1 MKKNICLFFIL
12 LSTISIFA
20 TDIRQVMFGNNYE
33 TIQEV
38 DSSQIFDEYPDVKT
52 YMDTL
57 NISEFKWKDSELNNG
72 VQKRYYRTFEQTI
85 GNEKFIRVVK
95 GACELTDEFILNWR
109 NPYKR
114 AVEGH
119 SYITQLFYIAED
131 EIYAIG
137 NFTVMEADGYTW
149 ENGTKL
155 KYEMVEIIQ
164 RNGNIKGFLFNYLED
179 RIDHHNRAEENGV
192 YEEVYAN
199 TAEYYRF
206 EDIIENASEKCGNV
220 KYARTYEDSQ
230 YVLIEASQPLVD
242 SKRPFMYTINN
253 AFDGNTGTAYVENT
267 DDDEFLIKFEF
278 GNDSKFAFGNTF
290 KLGNTVKINKLRI
303 INGYAKTNDLY
314 INNNRIK
321 KFYFHSLSIE
331 THGKNK
337 EEIYDKLWSSE
348 NIVFPNS
355 LDYYEVQLEPIEY
368 YSLTFGIREIE
379 KGRKYNDTCLAEIDF
394 NIENMGYIFGE

>member
-12 LSTISIFA
+12 LSTISIHA

-38 DSSQIFDEYPDVKT
+38 DPSQIFDEYPDVKT

-179 RIDHHNRAEENGV
+179 IIDHHNRAEENGV

-220 KYARTYEDSQ
+220 KYLGDYSKISVTKIRTD
-230 YVLIEASQPLVD
+230 QPLID
-242 SKRPFMYTINN
+242 AKRPFMYTVNN
-253 AFDGNTGTAYVENT
+253 VFDGNCATAYVEDTKDNLLFIT
-267 DDDEFLIKFEF
+267 VYNEKFEKI
-278 GNDSKFAFGNTF
+278 SKI
-290 KLGNTVKINKLRI
+290 KLV
-303 INGYAKTNDLY
+303 NGYSSNYELYNNNSRIKSLGDYYINSESLKNEKDFYSNASVDVKDLY
-314 INNNRIK
+314 REPQILKWNESILAVTEIFDGQK
-321 KFYFHSLSIE
+321 YSDTCISELDFYD
-331 THGKNK
+331 
-337 EEIYDKLWSSE
+337 EIYGW
-348 NIVFPNS
+348 
-355 LDYYEVQLEPIEY
+355 
-368 YSLTFGIREIE
+368 
-379 KGRKYNDTCLAEIDF
+379 
-394 NIENMGYIFGE
+394 IFEGKK

>member
-20 TDIRQVMFGNNYE
+20 TDIRQVMFGNNYV

-179 RIDHHNRAEENGV
+179 KIDHHNRAEENGV

-220 KYARTYEDSQ
+220 KYLGDYSKISVTKIRTD
-230 YVLIEASQPLVD
+230 QPLID
-242 SKRPFMYTINN
+242 AKRPFMYTVNN
-253 AFDGNTGTAYVENT
+253 VFDGNCATAYVENT
-267 DDDEFLIKFEF
+267 KDNLLFITVYNEKFEKI
-278 GNDSKFAFGNTF
+278 SKI
-290 KLGNTVKINKLRI
+290 KLV
-303 INGYAKTNDLY
+303 NGYSSNYELYNNNSRIKSLGDYYINSESLNKEKDFYSNASVDVKDLY
-314 INNNRIK
+314 REPQILKWNESILAVTEIFDGQK
-321 KFYFHSLSIE
+321 YSDTCISELDFYD
-331 THGKNK
+331 
-337 EEIYDKLWSSE
+337 EIYGW
-348 NIVFPNS
+348 
-355 LDYYEVQLEPIEY
+355 
-368 YSLTFGIREIE
+368 
-379 KGRKYNDTCLAEIDF
+379 
-394 NIENMGYIFGE
+394 IFEGKK

>member
-12 LSTISIFA
+12 LSTISIHA
-20 TDIRQVMFGNNYE
+20 TDIRQLMFGNNYE

-72 VQKRYYRTFEQTI
+72 VQKRYYRTFEQII

-137 NFTVMEADGYTW
+137 KFTVMEANGYTW
-149 ENGTKL
+149 ENGTNL

-164 RNGNIKGFLFNYLED
+164 RNDNVKGFLFNYLED

-206 EDIIENASEKCGNV
+206 EDIITNATEKCGNV
-220 KYARTYEDSQ
+220 KYARAYEDSQ

-267 DDDEFLIKFEF
+267 DDNLFYIKVF
-278 GNDSKFAFGNTF
+278 NN
-290 KLGNTVKINKLRI
+290 NKENVTHLLVV
-303 INGYAKTNDLY
+303 NGYSDSESLFY
-314 INNNRIK
+314 QNNRIK
-321 KFYFHSLSIE
+321 SVE
-331 THGKNK
+331 
-337 EEIYDKLWSSE
+337 
-348 NIVFPNS
+348 
-355 LDYYEVQLEPIEY
+355 DYYYTEYGTKMIHSEKKIIIEDKYFISQLIPWTSTCFAVSSIY
-368 YSLTFGIREIE
+368 
-379 KGRKYNDTCLAEIDF
+379 KGNSFDDTCISELDF
-394 NIENMGYIFGE
+394 KLETYGFIFWD

>member
-12 LSTISIFA
+12 LSTISIHA

-38 DSSQIFDEYPDVKT
+38 DPSQIFDEYPDVKT

-179 RIDHHNRAEENGV
+179 KIDHHNRAEENGV

-206 EDIIENASEKCGNV
+206 EDIIENATEKCGNV
-220 KYARTYEDSQ
+220 KYARAYEDSQ

-267 DDDEFLIKFEF
+267 DDNLFFIKVF
-278 GNDSKFAFGNTF
+278 
-290 KLGNTVKINKLRI
+290 INNKENVTHLLVV
-303 INGYAKTNDLY
+303 NGYSDSESLFY
-314 INNNRIK
+314 QNNRIK
-321 KFYFHSLSIE
+321 SVE
-331 THGKNK
+331 
-337 EEIYDKLWSSE
+337 
-348 NIVFPNS
+348 
-355 LDYYEVQLEPIEY
+355 DYYYTEYGTKMIHSEKKIIIEDKYFISQLIPWTSTCFAVSSIY
-368 YSLTFGIREIE
+368 
-379 KGRKYNDTCLAEIDF
+379 KGNSFDDTCISELDF
-394 NIENMGYIFGE
+394 KLETYGFIFGD

>member
-12 LSTISIFA
+12 LSTISIHA

-57 NISEFKWKDSELNNG
+57 NVSEFKWKDSELNNG

-179 RIDHHNRAEENGV
+179 KIDHHNRAEENGV

-220 KYARTYEDSQ
+220 KYARAYEDSQ

-267 DDDEFLIKFEF
+267 DDNLFFIKVF
-278 GNDSKFAFGNTF
+278 N
-290 KLGNTVKINKLRI
+290 NKENVTHLLVV
-303 INGYAKTNDLY
+303 NGYSDSESLFY
-314 INNNRIK
+314 QNNRIK
-321 KFYFHSLSIE
+321 SVE
-331 THGKNK
+331 
-337 EEIYDKLWSSE
+337 
-348 NIVFPNS
+348 
-355 LDYYEVQLEPIEY
+355 DYYYTEYGTKMIHSEKKIIIEDKYFISQLIPWTSTCFAVSSIY
-368 YSLTFGIREIE
+368 
-379 KGRKYNDTCLAEIDF
+379 KGNSFDDTCISELDF
-394 NIENMGYIFGE
+394 KLETYGFIFGD

>member
-38 DSSQIFDEYPDVKT
+38 DPSQIFDKYPDVKT

-179 RIDHHNRAEENGV
+179 KIDHHNRAEENGV

-220 KYARTYEDSQ
+220 KYLGDYSKISVTKIRTD
-230 YVLIEASQPLVD
+230 QPLID
-242 SKRPFMYTINN
+242 AKRPFMYTVNN
-253 AFDGNTGTAYVENT
+253 VFDGNCATAYVENT
-267 DDDEFLIKFEF
+267 KDNLLFITVYNEKFEKI
-278 GNDSKFAFGNTF
+278 SKI
-290 KLGNTVKINKLRI
+290 KLV
-303 INGYAKTNDLY
+303 NGYSSNYELYNNNSRIKSLGDYYINSESLNNEKDFYSNSSVDVKDLY
-314 INNNRIK
+314 REPQILKWNE
-321 KFYFHSLSIE
+321 SILAV
-331 THGKNK
+331 T
-337 EEIYDKLWSSE
+337 EIFDGQK
-348 NIVFPNS
+348 
-355 LDYYEVQLEPIEY
+355 
-368 YSLTFGIREIE
+368 YS
-379 KGRKYNDTCLAEIDF
+379 DTCISELDF
-394 NIENMGYIFGE
+394 YDDVYGYIFGE

>member
-12 LSTISIFA
+12 LSTISIHA

-131 EIYAIG
+131 EISAIG

-179 RIDHHNRAEENGV
+179 KIDHHNRAEENGV

-220 KYARTYEDSQ
+220 KYARAYEDSQ

-267 DDDEFLIKFEF
+267 DDNLFFIKVF
-278 GNDSKFAFGNTF
+278 NN
-290 KLGNTVKINKLRI
+290 NKENVTHLLVV
-303 INGYAKTNDLY
+303 NGYSNSESLFY
-314 INNNRIK
+314 QNNRIK
-321 KFYFHSLSIE
+321 SVE
-331 THGKNK
+331 
-337 EEIYDKLWSSE
+337 
-348 NIVFPNS
+348 
-355 LDYYEVQLEPIEY
+355 DYYYTEYGTKMIHSEKKIIIEDKYFISQLIPWTSTCFAVSSIY
-368 YSLTFGIREIE
+368 
-379 KGRKYNDTCLAEIDF
+379 KGNSFDDTCISELDF
-394 NIENMGYIFGE
+394 KLETYGFIFGE

>member
-12 LSTISIFA
+12 LSTISIHA

-52 YMDTL
+52 YMDIL

-179 RIDHHNRAEENGV
+179 KIDHHNRAEENGI

-220 KYARTYEDSQ
+220 KYARAYEDSQ

-267 DDDEFLIKFEF
+267 DDNLFFIKVF
-278 GNDSKFAFGNTF
+278 NN
-290 KLGNTVKINKLRI
+290 NKENVTHLLVV
-303 INGYAKTNDLY
+303 NGYSDSESLFY
-314 INNNRIK
+314 QNNRIK
-321 KFYFHSLSIE
+321 SVE
-331 THGKNK
+331 
-337 EEIYDKLWSSE
+337 
-348 NIVFPNS
+348 
-355 LDYYEVQLEPIEY
+355 DYYYTEYGTKMIHSEKKIIIEDKYFISQLIPWTSTCFAVSSIY
-368 YSLTFGIREIE
+368 KGISFD
-379 KGRKYNDTCLAEIDF
+379 DTCISELDF
-394 NIENMGYIFGE
+394 KLETYGFIFGD

>member
-179 RIDHHNRAEENGV
+179 KIDHHNRAEENGI

-206 EDIIENASEKCGNV
+206 KDIIENASEKCGNV
-220 KYARTYEDSQ
+220 KYARAYDDSQ

-267 DDDEFLIKFEF
+267 DDNLFFIKVF
-278 GNDSKFAFGNTF
+278 NN
-290 KLGNTVKINKLRI
+290 NKENVTHLLVV
-303 INGYAKTNDLY
+303 NGYSNSESLFY
-314 INNNRIK
+314 QNNRIK
-321 KFYFHSLSIE
+321 SVE
-331 THGKNK
+331 
-337 EEIYDKLWSSE
+337 
-348 NIVFPNS
+348 
-355 LDYYEVQLEPIEY
+355 DYYYTEYGTKMIHSEKKIIIEDKYFISQLIPWTSTCFAVSSIY
-368 YSLTFGIREIE
+368 
-379 KGRKYNDTCLAEIDF
+379 KGNSFDDTCISELDF
-394 NIENMGYIFGE
+394 KLETYGFIFGE

>member
-12 LSTISIFA
+12 LSTISIHA

-52 YMDTL
+52 YMDIL

-206 EDIIENASEKCGNV
+206 EDIIENATEKCGNV
-220 KYARTYEDSQ
+220 KYARAYEDSQ

-267 DDDEFLIKFEF
+267 DDNLFFIKVF
-278 GNDSKFAFGNTF
+278 NN
-290 KLGNTVKINKLRI
+290 NKENVTHLLVV
-303 INGYAKTNDLY
+303 NGYSDSESLFY
-314 INNNRIK
+314 QNNRIK
-321 KFYFHSLSIE
+321 SVE
-331 THGKNK
+331 
-337 EEIYDKLWSSE
+337 
-348 NIVFPNS
+348 
-355 LDYYEVQLEPIEY
+355 DYYYTEYGTKMIHSEKKIIIEDKYFISQLIPWTSTCFAVSSIY
-368 YSLTFGIREIE
+368 KGISFD
-379 KGRKYNDTCLAEIDF
+379 DTCISELDF
-394 NIENMGYIFGE
+394 KLETYGFIFGD

>member
-12 LSTISIFA
+12 LSTISIHA

-179 RIDHHNRAEENGV
+179 KIDHHNRAEENGV

-220 KYARTYEDSQ
+220 KYARAYEDSQ

-267 DDDEFLIKFEF
+267 DDNLFFIKVF
-278 GNDSKFAFGNTF
+278 NN
-290 KLGNTVKINKLRI
+290 NKENVTHLLVV
-303 INGYAKTNDLY
+303 NGYSDSESLFY
-314 INNNRIK
+314 QNNRIK
-321 KFYFHSLSIE
+321 SVE
-331 THGKNK
+331 
-337 EEIYDKLWSSE
+337 
-348 NIVFPNS
+348 
-355 LDYYEVQLEPIEY
+355 DYYYTEYGTKMIHSEKKIIIEDKYFISQLIPWTSTCFAVSSIY
-368 YSLTFGIREIE
+368 
-379 KGRKYNDTCLAEIDF
+379 KGNSFDDTCISELDF
-394 NIENMGYIFGE
+394 KLETYGFIFGD

>member
-12 LSTISIFA
+12 LSTISIHA

-164 RNGNIKGFLFNYLED
+164 RNGNIKGFFFFFFED
-179 RIDHHNRAEENGV
+179 KIDHHNRAEENGV

-220 KYARTYEDSQ
+220 KYARAYEDSQ

-267 DDDEFLIKFEF
+267 DDNLFFIKVF
-278 GNDSKFAFGNTF
+278 NN
-290 KLGNTVKINKLRI
+290 NKENVTHLLVV
-303 INGYAKTNDLY
+303 NGYSDSESLFY
-314 INNNRIK
+314 QNNRIK
-321 KFYFHSLSIE
+321 SVE
-331 THGKNK
+331 
-337 EEIYDKLWSSE
+337 
-348 NIVFPNS
+348 
-355 LDYYEVQLEPIEY
+355 DYYYTEYGTKMIHSEKKIIIEDKYFISQLIPWTSTCFAVSSIY
-368 YSLTFGIREIE
+368 
-379 KGRKYNDTCLAEIDF
+379 KGNSFDDTCISELDF
-394 NIENMGYIFGE
+394 KLETYGFIFGD

>member
-12 LSTISIFA
+12 LSTISIHA

-38 DSSQIFDEYPDVKT
+38 DPSQIFDEYPDVKT

-57 NISEFKWKDSELNNG
+57 NISEFKWKDSELNNS

-206 EDIIENASEKCGNV
+206 EDIIENATEKCGNV
-220 KYARTYEDSQ
+220 KYARAYEDSQ

-267 DDDEFLIKFEF
+267 DDNLFFIKVF
-278 GNDSKFAFGNTF
+278 NN
-290 KLGNTVKINKLRI
+290 NKENVTHLLVV
-303 INGYAKTNDLY
+303 NGYSDSESLFY
-314 INNNRIK
+314 QNNRIK
-321 KFYFHSLSIE
+321 SVE
-331 THGKNK
+331 
-337 EEIYDKLWSSE
+337 
-348 NIVFPNS
+348 
-355 LDYYEVQLEPIEY
+355 DYYYTEYGTKMIHSEKKIIIEDKYFISQLIPWTSTCFAVSSIY
-368 YSLTFGIREIE
+368 KGISFD
-379 KGRKYNDTCLAEIDF
+379 DTCISELDF
-394 NIENMGYIFGE
+394 KLETYGFIFGD

>member
-12 LSTISIFA
+12 LSTISIHA

-38 DSSQIFDEYPDVKT
+38 DPSQIFDEYPDVKT

-72 VQKRYYRTFEQTI
+72 VHKRYYRTFEQII

-179 RIDHHNRAEENGV
+179 KIDHHNRAEENGV

-220 KYARTYEDSQ
+220 KYLGDYSKISVTKIRTD
-230 YVLIEASQPLVD
+230 QPLID
-242 SKRPFMYTINN
+242 AKRPFMYTVNN
-253 AFDGNTGTAYVENT
+253 VFDGNCATAYVEDTKDNLLFIT
-267 DDDEFLIKFEF
+267 VYNEKFEKI
-278 GNDSKFAFGNTF
+278 SKI
-290 KLGNTVKINKLRI
+290 KLV
-303 INGYAKTNDLY
+303 NGYSSNYELYNNNSRIKSLGDYYINSESLKNEKDFYSNASVDVKDLY
-314 INNNRIK
+314 REPQILKWNE
-321 KFYFHSLSIE
+321 SILAV
-331 THGKNK
+331 T
-337 EEIYDKLWSSE
+337 EIFDGQK
-348 NIVFPNS
+348 
-355 LDYYEVQLEPIEY
+355 
-368 YSLTFGIREIE
+368 YS
-379 KGRKYNDTCLAEIDF
+379 DTCISELDF
-394 NIENMGYIFGE
+394 YDDVYGYIFGE